1 MQRANNGKMHGRSV
15 RRAASAWKQKAQKK
29 RPHTARSSSKKNLIQ
44 NISPVRHR
52 PSFTDILDWERRR
65 TSTPHTP
72 RLDEV
77 NKDFSSKLRL
87 AFHETS
93 PSAAKNPKLL
103 SGDFDINITGNSEQ
117 RRKEFASEVEVV
129 EALLSSMKH
138 DKPVTATTSTETL
151 SPPRRALSENQ
162 KKAKAETQRKDD
174 RDDLGDRVEISR
186 VSPRKKQWKLL
197 TKKAVTSEMTDL
209 KETERKA
216 HSQRMKVYALQ
227 DKELQQSRLD
237 FPSRTDR
244 SYIHQ
249 NVELVS
255 VNIPLLKVAHLRQR
269 SVEAAHHTERINTAK
284 KALETAQTAR
294 AVYLST
300 FREQAKKEKER
311 ALCYRRSDA
320 FLRDRW
326 ALLAWWRLSANASR
340 MLPWARAFLLKRKE
354 KQEMK
359 EMTMAIMVVQRYYR
373 RFCVRKE
380 NVRRDLAARQIQ
392 SVFRARRLLIYIRH
406 CRYMA
411 TILIR
416 VLRGAKM
423 RKVLK
428 IACVQYYRRCQAL
441 QRICQ
446 GYFACTGARMSLLL
460 MQWNKRERDHIMA
473 LKLAKEKKIAQ
484 AKVRERRAQARLELA
499 AQSSSGAAGVVDP
512 VGVTVGSAGKAAS
525 STASPKKTG
534 GKKGQKEKKMSAAEM
549 EAIRRREEAEEE
561 AEAMQLIDLQQLR
574 REARADV
581 SFVPLRMKLPLIR
594 NKLRDRRRTHGGKVQ
609 EWLRLYC
616 GGKGTFITQAG
627 MEALDEE
634 DEEDEEPPL
643 RKGERPLPPVMRS
656 LFTEEELDALISK
669 FAWRYRRV

>member
-1 MQRANNGKMHGRSV
+1 MPRANNGRIHGRSV
-15 RRAASAWKQKAQKK
+15 QRGASAWKQKAQKK

-44 NISPVRHR
+44 SISPVRHR

-117 RRKEFASEVEVV
+117 RRKEFATEVEVV

-138 DKPVTATTSTETL
+138 DKPVTATSTETL
-151 SPPRRALSENQ
+151 SPSRRVVSENQ
-162 KKAKAETQRKDD
+162 KKVKAETQRNDD
-174 RDDLGDRVEISR
+174 GDRAEISR
-186 VSPRKKQWKLL
+186 VSPLKKQWKLL

-209 KETERKA
+209 KEDERKA

-249 NVELVS
+249 NMELVS

-269 SVEAAHHTERINTAK
+269 SVEVAHHTERINTAK
-284 KALETAQTAR
+284 KALETAQTSR
-294 AVYLST
+294 ALYLST

-340 MLPWARAFLLKRKE
+340 MLPWARAFQLKRKE

-359 EMTMAIMVVQRYYR
+359 EITMAIMVVQRYYR

-380 NVRRDLAARQIQ
+380 NIRRDLAARQIQ

-460 MQWNKRERDHIMA
+460 MQWNKRERDHIME

-484 AKVRERRAQARLELA
+484 AKVRERRAQAQLELA
-499 AQSSSGAAGVVDP
+499 AQPSSGAAGTGGP
-512 VGVTVGSAGKAAS
+512 VGVTVKA
-525 STASPKKTG
+525 STKKTG
-534 GKKGQKEKKMSAAEM
+534 GKKGQKEKKMSAAEL

-634 DEEDEEPPL
+634 DEEPPL

-656 LFTEEELDALISK
+656 LFTEEELGALISK